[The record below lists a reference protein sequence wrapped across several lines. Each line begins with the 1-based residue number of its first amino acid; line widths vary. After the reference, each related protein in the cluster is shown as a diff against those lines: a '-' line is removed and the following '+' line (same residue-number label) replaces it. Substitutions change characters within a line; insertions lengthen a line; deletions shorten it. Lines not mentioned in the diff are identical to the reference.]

1 MSKSQNSN
9 LSKMTDINKSVS
21 GLNFS
26 SPYDVETPFGTPNPP
41 NHGMLIWS
49 LGVTVYCAHWNPLM
63 VKVLINVWY
72 FKHQLFFAQKH
83 SIGLNESIGHYS
95 NGDVFTIFQDK
106 FINPVPNI
114 LLS

>member
-41 NHGMLIWS
+41 NHGMLIWY
-49 LGVTVYCAHWNPLM
+49 LMAVLCLLNGVFH
-63 VKVLINVWY
+63 I
-72 FKHQLFFAQKH
+72 
-83 SIGLNESIGHYS
+83 
-95 NGDVFTIFQDK
+95 
-106 FINPVPNI
+106 
-114 LLS
+114 

>member
-49 LGVTVYCAHWNPLM
+49 LGVKFVPTEIHGQS
-63 VKVLINVWY
+63 KVFV
-72 FKHQLFFAQKH
+72 
-83 SIGLNESIGHYS
+83 
-95 NGDVFTIFQDK
+95 
-106 FINPVPNI
+106 
-114 LLS
+114 